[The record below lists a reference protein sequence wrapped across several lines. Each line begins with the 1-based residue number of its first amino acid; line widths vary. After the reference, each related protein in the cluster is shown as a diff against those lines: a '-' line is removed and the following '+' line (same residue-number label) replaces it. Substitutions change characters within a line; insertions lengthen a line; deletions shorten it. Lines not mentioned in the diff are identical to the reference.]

1 MYLFITEQ
9 SHSSFKLASFSKQKK
24 HLLPAFVS
32 MANLDGRFCYCS
44 DRSNPF
50 LTNTNWQRVQFH
62 SFLFPIFNILS
73 HLFISLS
80 LHSVFWVCFSRFSL
94 IIDLICSV
102 NFVLFVRKADTNSNI
117 LFQLPYNGSSFH
129 PALFCVCLLFIQ
141 QAFHLR

>member
-1 MYLFITEQ
+1 
-9 SHSSFKLASFSKQKK
+9 
-24 HLLPAFVS
+24 

-50 LTNTNWQRVQFH
+50 LKNTNWQRVQFH
-62 SFLFPIFNILS
+62 SFLFPISNILS
-73 HLFISLS
+73 HLFIFLS

-117 LFQLPYNGSSFH
+117 LQWFLVSSCSLLRLSAAIH
-129 PALFCVCLLFIQ
+129 SACLSSEIILSYLM
-141 QAFHLR
+141 FHLLLQCSHASI